1 MTGLDRDIWADA
13 RSEMIQDET
22 NRKSI
27 ATIDSALI
35 CGALDERSHDPEV
48 NLARFLVF

>member
-13 RSEMIQDET
+13 RSEMIRDET
-22 NRKSI
+22 NRESLAI
-27 ATIDSALI
+27 IDSALI
-35 CGALDERSHDPEV
+35 CGAFDERTHDPEV